1 MLEIFNTL
9 AYFFEDNYVKISVRE
24 FAKFKKISPPHASKL
39 LNFFTREGLLTKE
52 EDRRYHFF
60 QANRENKLFVKLQQ
74 AYYTKYLEPLTF
86 FLEEQFLDPV
96 IILFGSFSKGE
107 INENSDIDLAIFS
120 PTKKPINLKKFE
132 SKFKREI
139 QLFTFKDRESLN
151 KNKELLHNIL
161 NGFLLSGSW

>member
-74 AYYTKYLEPLTF
+74 EVLKNGGNKKLT
-86 FLEEQFLDPV
+86 
-96 IILFGSFSKGE
+96 
-107 INENSDIDLAIFS
+107 A
-120 PTKKPINLKKFE
+120 
-132 SKFKREI
+132 
-139 QLFTFKDRESLN
+139 
-151 KNKELLHNIL
+151 H
-161 NGFLLSGSW
+161 LLSWGG